1 MGTSFAIPIL
11 LLVIIGL
18 ILGTLINFAAAFLA
32 IPIVLFI
39 MANVFLMSDELQRQ
53 RRVHKVKQFRQS
65 ARAQKVE
72 FTDEDKRTV
81 IPT

>member
-18 ILGTLINFAAAFLA
+18 ILGTLINFAATFLA

-39 MANVFLMSDELQRQ
+39 MVNALLMSDAVQRQ
-53 RRVHKVKQFRQS
+53 RRIHKMRQFRES
-65 ARAQKVE
+65 ARAKKVD

-81 IPT
+81 VT

>member
-18 ILGTLINFAAAFLA
+18 LLGTLINFAATFLA

-39 MANVFLMSDELQRQ
+39 MVNVFLMSEVVQKQ
-53 RRVHKVKQFRQS
+53 RRVNKMRQFRNS
-65 ARAQKVE
+65 ARAKKVE

-81 IPT
+81 AT

>member
-18 ILGTLINFAAAFLA
+18 LLGTLINFAATFLA

-39 MANVFLMSDELQRQ
+39 MVNVFLMSEVVQKQ
-53 RRVHKVKQFRQS
+53 RRVNKMRQFRNS
-65 ARAQKVE
+65 ARAKKIE

-81 IPT
+81 AT

>member
-18 ILGTLINFAAAFLA
+18 ILGTLINFAATFLA

-39 MANVFLMSDELQRQ
+39 MVNAVLMSDAVQRQ
-53 RRVHKVKQFRQS
+53 RRIHKMRQFRES
-65 ARAQKVE
+65 ARAKKVD

-81 IPT
+81 VT

>member
-18 ILGTLINFAAAFLA
+18 VLGTLINFAATFLA

-39 MANVFLMSDELQRQ
+39 MVNVFLMSEVVQKQ
-53 RRVHKVKQFRQS
+53 RRVNKMRQFRNS
-65 ARAQKVE
+65 ARAKKIE

-81 IPT
+81 AT